1 MGSLIKRMLI
11 VTAGLF
17 VFSIGVFMIINADL
31 GVAPWD
37 CLSLGIAKHIPYSY
51 GKVHTVISLIIVLV
65 DVLLKEKIGI
75 GTVLDALLVGNF
87 VDLIGVFVKI
97 PTDKPL
103 IASLLL
109 IFGGMFIMAI
119 GQYFYMRP
127 AMSCGPRDT
136 LLVAIGKRL
145 RKLPIGLVE
154 VMIQVIVLSIGFALG
169 GPIGIGTVL
178 SVFGI
183 GTAIQIVFTILKFE
197 PRNITHESIIESV
210 KNI

>member
-1 MGSLIKRMLI
+1 MTKLIKRMLI
-11 VTAGLF
+11 VTGGLF

-37 CLSLGIAKHIPYSY
+37 CLSLGIAKHLPYSY
-51 GKVHTVISLIIVLV
+51 GKVHTVISILIVVI

-75 GTVLDALLVGNF
+75 GTILDALLVGNF

-97 PTDKPL
+97 PTQKPL
-103 IASLLL
+103 VVSLLL
-109 IFGGMFIMAI
+109 IFGGMIVMAV
-119 GQYFYMRP
+119 GQYFYMGQ

-154 VMIQVIVLSIGFALG
+154 VMIQVIVLTIGFVLG
-169 GPIGIGTVL
+169 GPVGIGTVL

-183 GTAIQIVFTILKFE
+183 GTAIQLVFNLLKFE
-197 PRNITHESIIESV
+197 PRNITHESVIDSI

>member
-1 MGSLIKRMLI
+1 MTNLIKRMLI
-11 VTAGLF
+11 VTGGLF

-37 CLSLGIAKHIPYSY
+37 CLSLGIASHIPYSY
-51 GKVHTVISLIIVLV
+51 GKVHTVISILIVVI

-75 GTVLDALLVGNF
+75 GTILDALLVGNF

-97 PTDKPL
+97 PTQKPL
-103 IASLLL
+103 VVSLLL
-109 IFGGMFIMAI
+109 IFGGMIVMAV
-119 GQYFYMRP
+119 GQYFYMGQS
-127 AMSCGPRDT
+127 MSCGPRDT

-154 VMIQVIVLSIGFALG
+154 VMIQVMVLTIGFVLG
-169 GPIGIGTVL
+169 GPVGIGTVL

-183 GTAIQIVFTILKFE
+183 GTAIQLVFNLLKFE
-197 PRNITHESIIESV
+197 PRNITHESVIDSI